1 MTEQRH
7 ESLHPHQAISFSWMF
22 LLSQSLRRKGAN
34 RVHHFPHWRAS
45 CAAVSISVS
54 MHGCFQSPQIHEGKK
69 REGCPLGKQP
79 ILSMQFTLS
88 CLSLPKP
95 PFFWYF
101 YSFPPLLIP
110 LSLSFPQPLLT
121 PSLTLLNWQSLP
133 APYLPHQNNRCLMPR
148 FPRLGSCSLR
158 QAILRLSVSCDV

>member
-95 PFFWYF
+95 PFFLVLLL
-101 YSFPPLLIP
+101 FPPFINPPISLLSSTSSYP
-110 LSLSFPQPLLT
+110 LSHSIKLAIT
-121 PSLTLLNWQSLP
+121 PSPISSTSKQQMLN
-133 APYLPHQNNRCLMPR
+133 AP
-148 FPRLGSCSLR
+148 FS
-158 QAILRLSVSCDV
+158 QAGFLFTETSHIKIICFL